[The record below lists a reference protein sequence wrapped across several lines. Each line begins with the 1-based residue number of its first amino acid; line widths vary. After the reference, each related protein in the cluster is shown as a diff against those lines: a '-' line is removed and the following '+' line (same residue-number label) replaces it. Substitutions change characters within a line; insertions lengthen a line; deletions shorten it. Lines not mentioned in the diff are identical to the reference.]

1 MPLLHGPFCCTLCW
15 CTVLATF
22 VESVFLDGSVTYELC
37 GSHVLR
43 CWVFACVRARRCACV
58 SERAF
63 CVYVHVSV
71 CDVKMNLKMNGTT
84 PLEYGAEVIK
94 VNDAHAAYTS
104 GRRGSP

>member
-1 MPLLHGPFCCTLCW
+1 MC
-15 CTVLATF
+15 
-22 VESVFLDGSVTYELC
+22 
-37 GSHVLR
+37 
-43 CWVFACVRARRCACV
+43 ARVCACV

-63 CVYVHVSV
+63 CVHVRVSV

>member
-1 MPLLHGPFCCTLCW
+1 M
-15 CTVLATF
+15 
-22 VESVFLDGSVTYELC
+22 
-37 GSHVLR
+37 
-43 CWVFACVRARRCACV
+43 CACV

-71 CDVKMNLKMNGTT
+71 CDVKMNMKMNGTT

-104 GRRGSP
+104 DRRGTFSWKRCVAIRLLRVSGVCQARDEGEAQEALGS